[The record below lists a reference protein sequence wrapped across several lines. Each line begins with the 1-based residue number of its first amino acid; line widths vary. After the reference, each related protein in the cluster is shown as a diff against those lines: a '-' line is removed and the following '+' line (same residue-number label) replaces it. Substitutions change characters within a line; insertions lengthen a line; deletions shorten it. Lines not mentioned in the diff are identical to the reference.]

1 MIEEIKVPSLGRFDG
16 APVVALLANV
26 GDVVDAGDPLI
37 EIGNE
42 SASVELGG
50 EIAGMVKE
58 IRVNVGDAAS
68 QDAIIALIDTEVT
81 ATEKPSASDGT
92 TAGPVEAGSEQE
104 SVPAQTPTVT
114 PRPPIFEPRKPS
126 APPAARAHAHQ
137 TGRTEPSPYS
147 AEAASP
153 AVKGAG
159 IPPVPPVDF
168 AQFGPV
174 EERPLPR
181 IQKISG
187 PALHRAWLNVPH
199 VTHNDEADITEL
211 DLYRKEMDSAARDEG
226 YRVTLLSFVIK
237 AVVGALR
244 DHWQINSSLH
254 PDGGKLIRKD
264 YYHIGFA
271 ADTPD
276 GLMVP
281 VIHEAD
287 RKGIV
292 AISKELGELS
302 SKAREGQLKPD
313 EMKGASFTI
322 SSLGGIGGTSFTPIV
337 NTPEVAILGLTRTH
351 VAPKWDG
358 DGFVPRSMLPL
369 SLSYDHRAVD
379 GALAARFC
387 VAIKQRLGD
396 MRKLIW

>member
-16 APVVALLANV
+16 APVVALLAKV

-42 SASVELGG
+42 AASVELGG
-50 EIAGMVKE
+50 EVAGLVKE
-58 IRVNVGDAAS
+58 ICVNVGDPAS
-68 QDAIIALIDTEVT
+68 QNAIIALIDTDT
-81 ATEKPSASDGT
+81 DATKRLSTSEKTRSA
-92 TAGPVEAGSEQE
+92 PVEVGSGRESAPAE
-104 SVPAQTPTVT
+104 PPKASPSVPA
-114 PRPPIFEPRKPS
+114 FEPRKPS
-126 APPAARAHAHQ
+126 VPPAARAQAHR
-137 TGRTEPSPYS
+137 TGRAEPASRS
-147 AEAASP
+147 AAA
-153 AVKGAG
+153 ATHAAEGTG
-159 IPPVPPVDF
+159 IPSVPPVDF
-168 AQFGPV
+168 AQFGAV
-174 EERPLPR
+174 EEVPLPR
-181 IQKISG
+181 IQKVSG

-199 VTHNDEADITEL
+199 VTHNDEVDITEL
-211 DLYRKEMDSAARDEG
+211 DLYRKKMDGAAREDG

-237 AVVGALR
+237 AVVGGLR

-271 ADTPD
+271 ADTPS

-281 VIHEAD
+281 VIHDAD

-292 AISKELGELS
+292 EISKELSDLS
-302 SKAREGQLKPD
+302 AKAREGRLKPD

-337 NTPEVAILGLTRTH
+337 NTPKVAILGLTRTH

-358 DGFVPRSMLPL
+358 DDFVPRSMLPL
-369 SLSYDHRAVD
+369 SLSYDT
-379 GALAARFC
+379 ALWTGRWRPAFACLSRSGW
-387 VAIKQRLGD
+387 ATSAS
-396 MRKLIW
+396 